1 MFDPVLAAYW
11 GASEFPSAL
20 DTGPATIHANPARI
34 DRIKLSLLD
43 EGKDLEL
50 RGHGVAGGSVT
61 RRLRNALRCLP
72 VTRQTTTQHPS

>member
-1 MFDPVLAAYW
+1 MFDPVLAAYR

-20 DTGPATIHANPARI
+20 DTGPDTIHVNPARI
-34 DRIKLSLLD
+34 DGIKLSLLD
-43 EGKDLEL
+43 ESKDLEL